1 MNTEHDVNVTNT
13 GNGNMD
19 AELGR
24 YKEGREA
31 EGRLRC
37 LLQMSGGRQPMIV

>member
-1 MNTEHDVNVTNT
+1 MDTEQNVKVTNT
-13 GNGNMD
+13 GNGKVD

-24 YKEGREA
+24 CKEGGEA

-37 LLQMSGGRQPMIV
+37 LLQMVSGRQPMIV